1 MKKLLMVTTGAI
13 LLALPASAGNLHPMR
28 LSTKVEDFIVAA
40 ERAAKQGKY
49 DDAIINYR
57 TAKTSAITECDI
69 EAAIAGEKASLIA
82 KMQLNKP
89 SVSNS
94 SEAQAK
100 AAMAYR
106 KIMEEEHS
114 NMRSRCAL

>member
-1 MKKLLMVTTGAI
+1 MKKLLLLTTGAI
-13 LLALPASAGNLHPMR
+13 LLALPAAAGNLHPMP
-28 LSTKVEDFIVAA
+28 LSSKVERFISAA
-40 ERAAKQGKY
+40 ENAAKQGKY

-57 TAKTSAITECDI
+57 TAKTSAITKCDI

-82 KMQLNKP
+82 KMQLNK
-89 SVSNS
+89 SGVSNS

-106 KIMEEEHS
+106 QILKAEHS
-114 NMRSRCAL
+114 NMGSRCAL